1 MTNLS
6 DLSTPCFVFDDK
18 QLRDNFCDFID
29 ALKTRWS
36 PKSVVAYSVKT
47 NPLAWILE
55 TACETGCW
63 AEVVSDEEYD
73 WACACGFSPQQIV
86 FNGPIKGRDHF
97 FAALLEGS
105 VVNVDSEREL
115 VWLEEYAQTDNP
127 LARVG
132 IRVNIDLE
140 SFCPGE
146 TVTGAT
152 GGRFGFCY
160 ENGEFD
166 RVLLRVQAIGFRVQC
181 AGLHLHVTTRSRSV
195 EVYRVLAA
203 HAARIVRD
211 NALALSYIDIG
222 GGFFGGGPA
231 NIGAYER
238 YVEAIAEELVEV
250 CDPQITALIVEPGG
264 AVVCTPGIYVGRVLD
279 VKDTTVDRFV
289 VTELS
294 RINIDHEM
302 KKDSYVHTL
311 LSSDGIFLSTSA
323 GEAAATPAD
332 SIPDRSAIR
341 PQKDRQVLCGY
352 TCMES
357 DRLCVL
363 RDEAELRV
371 GDVVIIHHAGAYSMS
386 FTPDFFIERPA
397 VVYVRETSGRYR
409 EVRHRRSG
417 DLFDGGAAV

>member
-18 QLRDNFCDFID
+18 QLRDNFLDFID

-36 PKSVVAYSVKT
+36 NKSVVAYSVKT

-55 TACETGCW
+55 TAHATGCW

-73 WACACGFSPQQIV
+73 WARTCGFTPRQIV
-86 FNGPIKGRDHF
+86 FNGPIKGKDHF
-97 FAALLEGS
+97 FAALVEGS
-105 VVNVDSEREL
+105 VVNIDSEREL
-115 VWLEEYAQTDNP
+115 AWLEEYARTDNP
-127 LARVG
+127 PARVG

-166 RVLLRVQAIGFRVQC
+166 RVLFRVQALGFPVQL
-181 AGLHLHVTTRSRSV
+181 AGLHLHVTTRSRSS

-203 HAARIVRD
+203 HAARIVGD
-211 NALALSYIDIG
+211 NALTLAYIDIG

-231 NIGAYER
+231 NVGAYER

-250 CDPQITALIVEPGG
+250 CDPQTTALIVEPGG

-302 KKDSYVHTL
+302 KKDSYVYTL
-311 LSSDGIFLSTSA
+311 LSSEGVSLSSA
-323 GEAAATPAD
+323 GGAAEASAD
-332 SIPDRSAIR
+332 DIPDFSAIR
-341 PQKDRQVLCGY
+341 PSQDRQVLCGY

-363 RDEAELRV
+363 HDEAQLQV
-371 GDVVIIHHAGAYSMS
+371 GDIVVIHHAGAYSMS
-386 FTPDFFIERPA
+386 FTPDFFIERPP
-397 VVYVRETSGRYR
+397 VVYVKETSGCYR
-409 EVRHRRSG
+409 EVRSQRRS